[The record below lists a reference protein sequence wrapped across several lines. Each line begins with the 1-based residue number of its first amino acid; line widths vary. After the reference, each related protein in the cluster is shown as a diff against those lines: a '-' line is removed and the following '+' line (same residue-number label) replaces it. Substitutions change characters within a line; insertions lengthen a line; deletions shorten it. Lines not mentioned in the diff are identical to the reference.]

1 MRRLFPAPLLSA
13 ALVVLWLLLN
23 EPLSIGHTV
32 LALLFGLLLP
42 PLFASLRPQRPRIR
56 RPLRVLQLIL
66 VVGRDVLLSNL
77 QVGCGVL
84 RLRRRQPQSAFVTI
98 PLELRDPTALAALA
112 MITTV
117 VPGTVWCELAPDTS
131 AVRLHVWD
139 VQDEAAFIA
148 HYKSTYEAPLLEIYQ

>member
-77 QVGCGVL
+77 QVGSGVL

-117 VPGTVWCELAPDTS
+117 VPGTVWCELARDAS
-131 AVRLHVWD
+131 AVDR
-139 VQDEAAFIA
+139 
-148 HYKSTYEAPLLEIYQ
+148 KSVV